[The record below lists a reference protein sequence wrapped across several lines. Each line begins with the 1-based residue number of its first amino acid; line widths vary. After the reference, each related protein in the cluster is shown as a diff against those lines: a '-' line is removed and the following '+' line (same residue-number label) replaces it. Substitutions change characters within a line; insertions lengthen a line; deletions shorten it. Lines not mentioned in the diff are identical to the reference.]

1 MRIPKSWN
9 LAFVKKSEDG
19 NGEIPQKYRVGAG
32 KIFRHIPKSLVGR
45 SKEKMLNA
53 LDRIGVV
60 QSWFDMRL
68 A

>member
-1 MRIPKSWN
+1 MKIPKSWN
-9 LAFVKKSEDG
+9 SAFLKKSEDG

-32 KIFRHIPKSLVGR
+32 KICRRIPKSLVGR